1 MLKGLLALVG
11 LGAIAWVV
19 WPRPARLK
27 PAGIGTPDIITAN
40 GKVFARF
47 NPLFPGH
54 RPVYVDPQTGDIMTR
69 AMASRDRGV
78 INVLAEKLRTTPA
91 PLLQGE
97 QRLAAADYL
106 MTFATYHLPP
116 LQV

>member
-1 MLKGLLALVG
+1 MPWRNPLVH
-11 LGAIAWVV
+11 LDTWA
-19 WPRPARLK
+19 
-27 PAGIGTPDIITAN
+27 AGDDSEGTYLEQHTINID
-40 GKVFARF
+40 ARF